1 MTVTAPISTATAPAG
16 SPSYD
21 LQPETTGKLTCGSL
35 RDTNIGETVVLSGW
49 VNRRRDLGGLIFI
62 DLRDRF
68 GITQVVC
75 NPDQHPDA
83 HKVASDVRGEF
94 VLRVRGTVNHRP
106 EGTVNPRLPTGQ
118 VEVEAETITI
128 LNTAKTPPFYINEEV
143 DVDEALRLQ
152 HRYLDLRR
160 QTMQRNVILRHR
172 VVKFIRDYLDERG
185 FLEIE
190 TPLLIK
196 STPEGARDFLVPSSG
211 FPGTFYALPQSPQQL
226 KQLLMVSGF
235 DRYFQ
240 IARCFR
246 DEAQRADRQPEFTQL
261 DLEMSFVDE
270 EDVMALSEALFT
282 AIVERYSEKRIVAKP
297 FPRMTYADAMARYG
311 NDRPDIRF
319 GMELQDVGPALAN
332 TEFKAFASVLE
343 TGGQVKAIVVPG
355 CGSYTRREIDAVT
368 DLAKRA
374 GAKGLATIAV
384 AEEGIKSPI
393 AKFLNETEIAAL
405 TSGIG
410 AGSGDLVLIVA
421 DQPAVVAKVLS
432 GLRLEFGERLQLADP
447 NAMAMLWVNEFP
459 LLEWDEEGN
468 RWDATHNPFSGYHAA
483 DEPLLESEPGR
494 VRARQYDLVANGNEV
509 GGGSIRIHRRADQE
523 RMFGLM
529 GYPADVLPE
538 RFGALLDALEFGAP
552 PHGGIAWGID
562 RLVMLLTDEEN
573 IRQVIAFPKS
583 QRGTDLM
590 FQAPAAVE
598 HGQLD
603 ELGLQLKATNPV
615 DPDPAAH
622 AIEQIDQE

>member
-1 MTVTAPISTATAPAG
+1 V
-16 SPSYD
+16 
-21 LQPETTGKLTCGSL
+21 TCGSL
-35 RDTNIGETVVLSGW
+35 RAGNVDETVVLSGW

-68 GITQVVC
+68 GVTQIVC
-75 NPDQHPDA
+75 NPDRHPEA
-83 HKVASDVRGEF
+83 HAIASDVRGEF
-94 VLRVRGTVNHRP
+94 VLRVTGTVNHRP
-106 EGTVNPRLPTGQ
+106 DGTVNPKLATGEI
-118 VEVEAETITI
+118 EVEATGIEV
-128 LNTAKTPPFYINEEV
+128 LNAAKTPPFYINEEV

-160 QTMQRNVILRHR
+160 ATMQRNVILRHR

-185 FLEIE
+185 FLEVE

-261 DLEMSFVDE
+261 DVEMSFVDE

-282 AIVERYSEKRIVAKP
+282 ELVERYSDKRIVAKP
-297 FPRMTYADAMARYG
+297 FPRMTYAEAMARFG
-311 NDRPDIRF
+311 NDRPDLRF
-319 GMELQDVGPALAN
+319 GMELQDVGPALAG
-332 TEFKAFASVLE
+332 TGFKAFASVLE
-343 TGGQVKAIVVPG
+343 NGGQVKAIVVPG
-355 CGSYTRREIDAVT
+355 CGRYTRREIDEVT
-368 DLAKRA
+368 ELAKRS

-384 AEEGIKSPI
+384 AEDGVKSPI
-393 AKFLNETEIAAL
+393 AKFLSEDEIAAL
-405 TSGIG
+405 TTGIG
-410 AGSGDLVLIVA
+410 AGAGDLVLLVA
-421 DQPAVVAKVLS
+421 DQPATVAKVLS
-432 GLRLEFGERLQLADP
+432 ALRLEFGERLNLMDP
-447 NAMAMLWVNEFP
+447 DVMSMLWVYEFP

-468 RWDATHNPFSGYHAA
+468 RWDATHNPFSGYYAE
-483 DEPLLESEPGR
+483 DEPLLDSAPDK

-509 GGGSIRIHRRADQE
+509 GGGSIRLHRRADQE
-523 RMFGLM
+523 RMFQLM
-529 GYPADVLPE
+529 GMTPEQLPE
-538 RFGALLDALEFGAP
+538 RFGALLDALEYGAP

-562 RLVMLLTDEEN
+562 RLVMLLTGEEN

-590 FQAPAAVE
+590 FQAPAAVDTT
-598 HGQLD
+598 QLD
-603 ELGLQLKATNPV
+603 ELGLALKPTQKSSPNPAPEAV
-615 DPDPAAH
+615 
-622 AIEQIDQE
+622 EQTS